1 VVLKNVLGAVG
12 VPVVAAS
19 VAAASAV
26 VSSVVATFVAAAFT
40 VVAFVAA
47 TSVVTASFITIA
59 ADSSEATATTVWDRF
74 GEGALLSLE
83 PVVFTH
89 TALAASTEE
98 VVVAFV
104 VAHTSFDSAV
114 AATITAVTTSAI
126 AGTSA
131 TTAVGSSDCFAAL
144 GSYRPDPAEV
154 GSFKASAVVV
164 MGNSEAGTRAGN
176 SENCTPCMGRP
187 SWLQYHLRFAGKQ
200 A

>member
-1 VVLKNVLGAVG
+1 
-12 VPVVAAS
+12 
-19 VAAASAV
+19 
-26 VSSVVATFVAAAFT
+26 
-40 VVAFVAA
+40 
-47 TSVVTASFITIA
+47 
-59 ADSSEATATTVWDRF
+59 
-74 GEGALLSLE
+74 
-83 PVVFTH
+83 VVFTH
-89 TALAASTEE
+89 TAVAASTEE

-114 AATITAVTTSAI
+114 AAVAAVASAVTASAI

-144 GSYRPDPAEV
+144 DSYRPDPAEV
-154 GSFKASAVVV
+154 GNSKASAVVV